1 VELDQ
6 SPGRNGALRGMTTQL
21 NKIYAVKTIALV
33 AQEMGED
40 EDWLNEII
48 EEMEPEDGL
57 IWVYGPDGKSTAAFS
72 DFGVEN
78 LEDII
83 RERRHL
89 KK

>member
-1 VELDQ
+1 
-6 SPGRNGALRGMTTQL
+6 
-21 NKIYAVKTIALV
+21 
-33 AQEMGED
+33 
-40 EDWLNEII
+40 
-48 EEMEPEDGL
+48 MEPEDGL
-57 IWVYGPDGKSTAAFS
+57 IWVYGPDGEGAAAFS